1 MKPNTTDD
9 NKIKLVML
17 VMFKKLAEMLD
28 NFIRDSTYMQVR
40 NIIVVLNRI
49 LPVFPNTREFANII
63 FDSLKK
69 RIPEKE
75 KNEKKSSLDV
85 LAQSYKTSL
94 SSKRS
99 ALPDID
105 INGRLRFDCKSSR
118 DCARR
123 RKTRR
128 TPRSAT

>member
-1 MKPNTTDD
+1 VKPNTTDD

-49 LPVFPNTREFANII
+49 LPVYPNTREFANII

-105 INGRLRFDCKSSR
+105 INKR
-118 DCARR
+118 
-123 RKTRR
+123 
-128 TPRSAT
+128 